1 MPKPATPV
9 KSEAELLEGLKLKDQ
24 TTRRNGLIADVA
36 EAEKKWEIRI
46 GVELQYTAAGISPK
60 LSLVDTKGQPK
71 EDVEKETT
79 TA

>member
-1 MPKPATPV
+1 MSKPATKV
-9 KSEAELLEGLKLKDQ
+9 KSEAELRDELKMKDQ

-46 GVELQYTAAGISPK
+46 GVEMQYTPAGIAPK

-71 EDVEKETT
+71 EDGDKETT
-79 TA
+79 TS